1 MSRRLVFGFALAL
14 MYAGAQAATYQR
26 IVTLA
31 PHLTEIVYA
40 AGAGAKLVGVSTYSD
55 YPAKATQLPV
65 VASDGRVNFEAL
77 YRLQPD
83 LVLAWTSGNRA
94 IDLAE
99 LERRGFNVLVTDAKS
114 LPDVARLIRL
124 FGKLAGTV
132 QQAEESAQAY
142 EAHIASLRAR
152 YAERPAVS
160 VFVEIWHEPLM
171 TVNGAHVI
179 SEVVRLCGATNV
191 FAEVGSLTPIISREQ
206 LYAKRPAAV
215 LSTAFAKEHAMREAW
230 QEFGTLDAVR
240 GGHLYAI
247 DPDYLTRL
255 GPRLVEGAEQVCAAV
270 ERVRHSE
277 ARTGRVG

>member
-1 MSRRLVFGFALAL
+1 MHMSMRLVFGFALAL
-14 MYAGAQAATYQR
+14 VWAGAQAATYQR

-31 PHLTEIVYA
+31 PHLTELVYA

-55 YPAKATQLPV
+55 YPAEAARLPL

-94 IDLAE
+94 VDLVE
-99 LERRGFNVLVTDAKS
+99 LERRGFNVLVTDATS
-114 LPDVARLIRL
+114 LADVAGLIRR
-124 FGKLAGTV
+124 FGKLAGTEK
-132 QQAEESAQAY
+132 QAEESAKAY
-142 EAHIASLRAR
+142 ETRIASLRAR
-152 YAERPAVS
+152 YAQRSALP

-171 TVNGAHVI
+171 TVNGVHII

-191 FAEVGSLTPIISREQ
+191 FADVGSLTPIISREQ

-215 LSTAFAKEHAMREAW
+215 LSTAFVTEGAMREAW
-230 QEFGTLDAVR
+230 QEFATLEAVKGR
-240 GGHLYAI
+240 RVYAI

-270 ERVRHSE
+270 QR
-277 ARTGRVG
+277 AR